1 MAQKTGNKDLGVSI
15 LGGAITTGG
24 SAIFLLFCKI
34 YFFLQLGTMMLLNT
48 LLALCFSIGWLC
60 AILMIIGPET
70 SLFYVYFYLK
80 LPCLIY
86 TWLKERLCRGK
97 SAVIPIA
104 DTVEDES
111 LNDVGETSEED
122 SGREEEDEEDEE
134 DSHTGFSSDE
144 SDKPPKVIRKITKP
158 IVLENLKLTQREDSG
173 YASGDFI

>member
-1 MAQKTGNKDLGVSI
+1 MQNDSDPITYVFALWTVLFEFLTIWYIYKLLSLFKKPKSI
-15 LGGAITTGG
+15 RKMQ
-24 SAIFLLFCKI
+24 S
-34 YFFLQLGTMMLLNT
+34 
-48 LLALCFSIGWLC
+48 LASG
-60 AILMIIGPET
+60 MSTKT
-70 SLFYVYFYLK
+70 SLFYIYFYLK

-122 SGREEEDEEDEE
+122 SGREEEDEED
-134 DSHTGFSSDE
+134 SHTGFSSDE